1 VRRATGYRLG
11 GLLAVLAWLSPA
23 SPAAQ
28 ARPPELR
35 CASGLSI
42 DRAIA
47 RASGRF
53 ALPEAL
59 LRAVIAVESNFSATA
74 LSSQGAMGLMQIM
87 PATWADL
94 RLRYALGA
102 DPYDPCDNVQAGA
115 AYLREMLDRYGDP
128 GFLAAYNAGP
138 GRYEAHLR
146 GSRALPAETIA
157 YVARVSARLG
167 GSVALPAAPSPDR
180 AAWRGGNLFVRGTD
194 FAAGTEPG
202 TADKLPS
209 GASADDAERPS
220 EQAFG
225 ALFVARTGVP
235 K

>member
-1 VRRATGYRLG
+1 MRRALGYRLG
-11 GLLAVLAWLSPA
+11 GLLAALAWLSPG
-23 SPAAQ
+23 SPAAL

-42 DRAIA
+42 DDAIA
-47 RASGRF
+47 QASARF
-53 ALPEAL
+53 ALPETL
-59 LRAVIAVESNFSATA
+59 LRSVIAVESNFSASA
-74 LSSQGAMGLMQIM
+74 VSPKGAMGLMQIM

-115 AYLREMLDRYGDP
+115 GYLREMRDRYGDP

-138 GRYEAHLR
+138 GRYEAYLR
-146 GSRALPAETIA
+146 GGRDLPAETIA

-167 GSVALPAAPSPDR
+167 GSVASRAAPLPDR
-180 AAWRGGNLFVRGTD
+180 EAWRRGNLFVRGSG
-194 FAAGTEPG
+194 FGSGTAPG

-209 GASADDAERPS
+209 GASAAEAERPS
-220 EQAFG
+220 EPALG
-225 ALFVARTGVP
+225 GLFVIHASAP

>member
-11 GLLAVLAWLSPA
+11 CLLAVLAWPPPA
-23 SPAAQ
+23 VPAA
-28 ARPPELR
+28 ARPPEAR
-35 CASGLSI
+35 CASGLSV
-42 DRAIA
+42 DGAIL

-59 LRAVIAVESNFSATA
+59 LRAVITVESNFSVTS
-74 LSSQGAMGLMQIM
+74 LSPKGAMGLMQIM

-94 RLRYALGA
+94 RPRYALGA

-138 GRYEAHLR
+138 GRYEAYLR
-146 GSRALPAETIA
+146 GRRELPAETIA

-167 GSVALPAAPSPDR
+167 SSVASRAAPLPDR
-180 AAWRGGNLFVRGTD
+180 EAWRGGNLFVRGTD
-194 FAAGTEPG
+194 LTAGTAPG
-202 TADKLPS
+202 TAGKLPS
-209 GASADDAERPS
+209 GASAAEAEKPS
-220 EQAFG
+220 EQALG
-225 ALFVARTGVP
+225 ALFVARTSAP